1 MEGISEDDIGR
12 LNYSDPFA
20 SLSSLAVSD
29 YGVVLV
35 AGLDYGDRNKE
46 HLRHDLCLYVLETL
60 PEIEGAAAL
69 IVLLEDLLQARSIYH
84 TIRHRV
90 MSRPGQFSTPN
101 EFDWMWNLPYTYW
114 PCDAEQLADVREWIR
129 ELQGKTSS
137 LPQGYPSTLG
147 SHADCDGI
155 PARRENLRRGA
166 KG

>member
-1 MEGISEDDIGR
+1 
-12 LNYSDPFA
+12 
-20 SLSSLAVSD
+20 
-29 YGVVLV
+29 
-35 AGLDYGDRNKE
+35 GLDYGDRKKE

-101 EFDWMWNLPYTYW
+101 GYDWMWNLPYTYW

-129 ELQGKTSS
+129 ELQGKPLHFRKATR
-137 LPQGYPSTLG
+137 LLWDRMQIVMGYLQGGKTYEEAQRASKRPW
-147 SHADCDGI
+147 DF
-155 PARRENLRRGA
+155 
-166 KG
+166 